1 MRGQEKKRMRRGR
14 LVAALAIGFAWAA
27 PVCADEA
34 AKQADIKRYLDLV
47 GVGTTLNRMVGPLTD
62 QYMETFRRVQ
72 PNATDEAQQ
81 AMQAI
86 LAREF
91 GEGMPALIDQI
102 AQVYARVFSEEE
114 VAALVAFQQS
124 PAGRKLQ
131 QATPQLQREMAATAM
146 EWGRGVA
153 EKSGTLFLETYK
165 PKE

>member
-1 MRGQEKKRMRRGR
+1 MHLRMIAI
-14 LVAALAIGFAWAA
+14 LILALAWAA
-27 PVCADEA
+27 PTAADEA
-34 AKQADIKRYLDLV
+34 AKQAGIKRYLELV
-47 GVGTTLNRMVGPLTD
+47 GVQSTLGRMVGPLTE

-72 PNATDEAQQ
+72 PNATDEAQA
-81 AMQAI
+81 AMRTI
-86 LAREF
+86 LQREF
-91 GEGMPALIDQI
+91 GQGMPGLIDQI
-102 AQVYARVFSEEE
+102 AQVYADIFSEDE

-131 QATPQLQREMAATAM
+131 QTTPQLQREMAAAAM